1 MKDLVKNRQRM
12 TLGQKLKLA
21 TLAVKENGVQWTLLL
36 GVYGAASAVAD
47 RAFGGMQR
55 LRAGKHIPGMNSRD
69 MNRAIWESWNW
80 DGGGDEWTPSP
91 EWKESL
97 MRCVLTPAIPR
108 GASVIEIGP
117 GAGRWT
123 GEILKLCGT
132 YTGYDISRTCVELCS
147 KQFTDHEHA
156 GFVVTDGC
164 SLPGAADASTDV
176 VWSFDVFVHI
186 NAEDVGAYLKE
197 IHRVLRPG
205 GQAVLH
211 HGSIGGELGGW
222 RSNLTTARMR
232 ELATEA
238 GLEVISQVNGWQ
250 DGDVRHDAGLY
261 EDIITTLRKPAHG

>member
-1 MKDLVKNRQRM
+1 MKDLVQNRQRM

-55 LRAGKHIPGMNSRD
+55 LRAGKHIPGMNSRE

-97 MRCVLTPAIPR
+97 MRCILRSAIPQ
-108 GASVIEIGP
+108 GSTVIEIGP

-123 GEILKLCGT
+123 GEILKLCGK
-132 YTGYDISRTCVELCS
+132 YTAYDISRTCVELCS
-147 KQFTDHEHA
+147 RQFADQKHA
-156 GFVVTDGC
+156 AFQVTDGC
-164 SLPGAADASTDV
+164 SLPGAENGATDV

-186 NAEDVGAYLKE
+186 NAEDVAVYLKE
-197 IHRVLRPG
+197 IHRVLKPG
-205 GQAVLH
+205 GHAVIH
-211 HGSIGGELGGW
+211 HGSKAGELGGW

-232 ELATEA
+232 ELAAEA
-238 GLEVISQVNGWQ
+238 GLEVISQVDGWQ